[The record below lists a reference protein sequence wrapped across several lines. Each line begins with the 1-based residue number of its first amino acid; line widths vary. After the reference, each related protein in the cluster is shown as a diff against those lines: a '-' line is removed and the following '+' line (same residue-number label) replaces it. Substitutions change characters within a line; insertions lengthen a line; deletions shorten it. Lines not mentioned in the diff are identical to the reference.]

1 MAKRNAHRILADNP
15 EGRDRLE
22 DLGTDGSHFKYILRT
37 GWDDVDC
44 INLAHNMTSGGLLRT
59 R

>member
-1 MAKRNAHRILADNP
+1 MILAGKP

-22 DLGTDGSHFKYILRT
+22 DLGIDGSHFKDILRT

-44 INLAHNMTSGGLLRT
+44 IYLAHSMTSGGT

>member
-1 MAKRNAHRILADNP
+1 MILAGKP

-22 DLGTDGSHFKYILRT
+22 DLGIDGSHFKDILRT

-44 INLAHNMTSGGLLRT
+44 INLAHSMTSGGT